1 MDVPCIDLWSRTTE
15 FFEAVGATD
24 AWGYFW
30 GDGTDR
36 DYTHTNDIGG
46 RIVAQFAA
54 DEIIK
59 NNVMPIADLI
69 KNDMIS
75 VEIPE
80 KSAAQS
86 PQNSKELQHIK
97 TIGLVNLPTSTL
109 ADLDKDISKI

>member
-1 MDVPCIDLWSRTTE
+1 
-15 FFEAVGATD
+15 
-24 AWGYFW
+24 
-30 GDGTDR
+30 
-36 DYTHTNDIGG
+36 
-46 RIVAQFAA
+46 
-54 DEIIK
+54 
-59 NNVMPIADLI
+59 MPIADLI